1 MCSMKKKIRVENL
14 DEFTLTELKE
24 IYLKEFKSDP
34 PKNRSLIERALTY
47 RIQEKEKTSLKAKHE
62 KSLKNSLLKENSK
75 KIDYNLSVGQKLTKI
90 YNGKTYEVL
99 VAKDSFVYKNE
110 HYKSLSKIAKLIT
123 GTHLSG
129 PFFFNLKG
137 RKNDKN

>member
-1 MCSMKKKIRVENL
+1 MKKKIRVENL

-75 KIDYNLSVGQKLTKI
+75 IGD
-90 YNGKTYEVL
+90 
-99 VAKDSFVYKNE
+99 
-110 HYKSLSKIAKLIT
+110 
-123 GTHLSG
+123 
-129 PFFFNLKG
+129 
-137 RKNDKN
+137 